1 LKALELAMWK
11 QIIAVTAMNLRSLPE
26 RLAPS
31 LVVVIGIAGVVG
43 VLVSVLGMAMGLS
56 QAFANTG
63 DPSRAIVLHKAAT
76 SEGFSNI
83 DFGWVG
89 PIADGPRVLRGSNGE
104 IAASPEYIVGVTLP
118 KRSDGVEAGLTM
130 RGIGAAAFLVHP
142 EWRMVAGRMFRPG
155 LREVIVGSAA
165 AAEFSGLDVGR
176 QVELGGNLWAVVGR
190 FTSGGDSHDSEI
202 LADARTLMSA
212 FNWGAYSS
220 VTVRLDSPA
229 SFNRFRR
236 ALLANPS
243 LEIDVVREQEYYQ
256 GQAKQ
261 ITSLLYLVSTVV
273 AAIMAIGA
281 VFTALNTLYAAVAVR
296 TAEIATL
303 RAIGFGPAGV
313 VVSVLAEALLLSLL
327 GALLG
332 AAVAWLLFNGD
343 ALSTGGGQ
351 FDSEVAFRLL
361 VGPSLVGVGI
371 AWACAIGLLGGFLP
385 AIRAARQ
392 PVAVALRPT

>member
-1 LKALELAMWK
+1 MWR
-11 QIIAVTAMNLRSLPE
+11 QIVAVTALNLRSLPA
-26 RLAPS
+26 RLATS

-43 VLVSVLGMAMGLS
+43 VLVAVLGMATGLS
-56 QAFANTG
+56 QAFGNAG
-63 DPSRAIVLHKAAT
+63 DPARAIVLHKAAT

-89 PIADGPRVLRGSNGE
+89 PIEDGPGVLRGASGE
-104 IAASPEYIVGVTLP
+104 IAASPEYVVAVTLP
-118 KRSDGVEAGLTM
+118 KRTDGVEAGVTM
-130 RGIGAAAFLVHP
+130 RGVGAAAMLVHP
-142 EWRMVAGRMFRPG
+142 EWRIVAGRMFRPG
-155 LREVIVGSAA
+155 LREVIVGAAA

-176 QVELGGNLWAVVGR
+176 QVELGGNVWSVVGR

-229 SFNRFRR
+229 SIDRYRR
-236 ALLANPS
+236 ALLGNPA
-243 LEIDVVREQEYYQ
+243 LEVDVDREQDYYS

-261 ITSLLYLVSTVV
+261 VTSLLYLLSTVV

-281 VFTALNTLYAAVAVR
+281 IFTALNTLYSAVAAR

-303 RAIGFGPAGV
+303 RAIGFGSSGV
-313 VVSVLAEALLLSLL
+313 VVSVLVEAWLLSML
-327 GALLG
+327 GAVLG
-332 AAVAWLLFNGD
+332 AGAAWLLFNGN
-343 ALSTGGGQ
+343 ALSTGGGE
-351 FDSEVAFRLL
+351 FNSEVSFRLL
-361 VGPSLVGVGI
+361 IGPSLFAVGI
-371 AWACAIGLLGGFLP
+371 LWACAIGFLGGLLP
-385 AIRAARQ
+385 AIRAARV